1 MTTRIIRAARR
12 HRYAQIEMNAIED
25 TRLSWAA
32 RGLLIYVLSRPDDWR
47 VITKH
52 LVKQGNLR
60 RDGIHSLLRELRK
73 CGYVRR
79 KTIRNKQGSFSGVD
93 YYVHELGDQI
103 SPRTDLPY
111 PAEPDPGEP
120 DTARPDPAK
129 PYGIP
134 STEVY
139 LGTTTTTTTDTDC
152 GGSGATAPGTHS
164 LIYPESILAVERE
177 AAEEFINSLPDALKQ
192 PVLDEW
198 TGIIRAGAIR
208 TSTIGC
214 LRALVDRALDGRFT
228 AERGV
233 RIRHAR
239 EHQQRLKSVLEKA
252 PDLPPPDET
261 DVNVRRLREIQTRAA
276 RDKGD
281 GVN

>member
-60 RDGIHSLLRELRK
+60 RDGINSLLRELRK
-73 CGYVRR
+73 CGYVHR
-79 KTIRNKQGSFSGVD
+79 KTIRNKTGSFSGVD
-93 YYVHELGDQI
+93 YYVHELGDKI

-111 PAEPDPGEP
+111 PAEPDPGGP
-120 DTARPDPAK
+120 DTAPPDPAK

-152 GGSGATAPGTHS
+152 GGSGASAQRKHS
-164 LIYPESILAVERE
+164 LIYPDAILAAERE
-177 AAEEFINSLPDALKQ
+177 VAEELIKSLPKALKQ

-198 TGIIRAGAIR
+198 AGVIRAGAIK

-214 LRALVDRALDGRFT
+214 LRALVERALDGGFT
-228 AERGV
+228 AERGL

-239 EHQQRLKSVLEKA
+239 ESQQRLKSVLEQA
-252 PDLPPPDET
+252 PDLPPPDEN
-261 DVNVRRLREIQTRAA
+261 DVNVRRLREIQA
-276 RDKGD
+276 RVASDKGD
-281 GVN
+281 GEG

>member
-1 MTTRIIRAARR
+1 
-12 HRYAQIEMNAIED
+12 MNAIED

-79 KTIRNKQGSFSGVD
+79 KTIRNETGSFSGVD
-93 YYVHELGDQI
+93 YYVHEVGDKI

-111 PAEPDPGEP
+111 PAEPDPGGP
-120 DTARPDPAK
+120 DTAPPDPAK
-129 PYGIP
+129 PYAIP

-152 GGSGATAPGTHS
+152 GGSSAAAHSKHS
-164 LIYPESILAVERE
+164 LIYPDAILAAERE
-177 AAEEFINSLPDALKQ
+177 AAKELIKGLPEALKQ

-198 TGIIRAGAIR
+198 AGIVRVGAIK
-208 TSTIGC
+208 TSTLGC
-214 LRALVDRALDGRFT
+214 LRALVERALDGRFT
-228 AERGV
+228 SERGL

-239 EHQQRLKSVLEKA
+239 ESQQRLKSVLEEA
-252 PDLPPPDET
+252 PDLPPPDEN
-261 DVNVRRLREIQTRAA
+261 DVNVRRLREIQA
-276 RDKGD
+276 RVAGDKGD
-281 GVN
+281 SHG

>member
-1 MTTRIIRAARR
+1 MTNRIIRAARR
-12 HRYAQIEMNAIED
+12 HRYAQIEMKAIED
-25 TRLSWAA
+25 ARLSWAA

-79 KTIRNKQGSFSGVD
+79 RTTRNKQGSFSGVD

-111 PAEPDPGEP
+111 PAEPDSGEPDPGEPDPGEPDPGEP
-120 DTARPDPAK
+120 DTASPDPAK
-129 PYGIP
+129 PYAIP

-139 LGTTTTTTTDTDC
+139 LRTTTTTTTDSDC
-152 GGSGATAPGTHS
+152 GGSGAAAHSKHS
-164 LIYPESILAVERE
+164 LIYPGTILGAERE
-177 AAEEFINSLPDALKQ
+177 AAEELVKGLPDALKQ

-198 TGIIRAGAIR
+198 AGIMR
-208 TSTIGC
+208 
-214 LRALVDRALDGRFT
+214 GRSRHRRSAACEHWLT
-228 AERGV
+228 APWM
-233 RIRHAR
+233 A
-239 EHQQRLKSVLEKA
+239 
-252 PDLPPPDET
+252 DLPQ
-261 DVNVRRLREIQTRAA
+261 NA
-276 RDKGD
+276 G
-281 GVN
+281 

>member
-1 MTTRIIRAARR
+1 VTTRIIRAARR
-12 HRYAQIEMNAIED
+12 YRYAQIDMNAIED

-60 RDGIHSLLRELRK
+60 RDGIHSLLKELRK

-79 KTIRNKQGSFSGVD
+79 KTIRNETGSFSGVD
-93 YYVHELGDQI
+93 YYVHELGDKI

-111 PAEPDPGEP
+111 PAEPDPGGP
-120 DTARPDPAK
+120 DTASPDPAK

-139 LGTTTTTTTDTDC
+139 LGTTSTTTTDIDC
-152 GGSGATAPGTHS
+152 GGSGASAPSRHS
-164 LIYPESILAVERE
+164 LIFPDAILTAERE
-177 AAEEFINSLPDALKQ
+177 VAEKLVKGLPDALQQ

-198 TGIIRAGAIR
+198 AGIIRAGAIK

-228 AERGV
+228 AERGL

-239 EHQQRLKSVLEKA
+239 KSQQRLKSVLEKA

-261 DVNVRRLREIQTRAA
+261 DVNVRRLRWIQARAA

-281 GVN
+281 GAD